1 MSGPLS
7 DRLGV
12 KVGKTLV
19 DAFIILWLLTVQ
31 TVVVPAGAALVFSVM
46 VASLS
51 TKHYQFILAQ
61 GILGGIACGI
71 IFTAVA
77 SIVSQ
82 YFTTLRAWAVGVL
95 VTGAAIGGI
104 IFPIMLNRLLSGSVL
119 AGLFAW
125 WTPSCWPCSSMPVS
139 RLKNSLHDARRTC
152 FSPKRPR
159 GSPMFLQM
167 QASSSV

>member
-71 IFTAVA
+71 IFKPVA
-77 SIVSQ
+77 FIVSQ
-82 YFTTLRAWAVGVL
+82 YFTTL
-95 VTGAAIGGI
+95 
-104 IFPIMLNRLLSGSVL
+104 
-119 AGLFAW
+119 
-125 WTPSCWPCSSMPVS
+125 
-139 RLKNSLHDARRTC
+139 
-152 FSPKRPR
+152 
-159 GSPMFLQM
+159 
-167 QASSSV
+167 